1 METDIGQNTANQ
13 LDWNDSWTTLLL
25 QLRLRE
31 QAGAQGM
38 RALIRTFLFLALAAI
53 MGCGGS
59 STSPKAIA
67 FIYAVGQGSNSIFH
81 FKQLSDGELQS
92 SAVFLTATAP
102 RPVAMT
108 LTPSKNFLY
117 VANLTSNAVSGFS
130 VDHTTGVL
138 APVGNAIPPSP
149 TGPQPIAVGVNSG
162 SQFLFVLTKGD
173 PAATPI
179 AIGPAISIF
188 SIDSRGLLTAA
199 GSAATG
205 AGPVALVVSP
215 TAAVLYVASGS
226 PTATTITPFTIAAN
240 GALTPAAGG
249 FTGPA
254 GTNFAGLT
262 VDSKG
267 QFLYAAD
274 SGNNAVFSFSI
285 AAGGGLT
292 PVAGSP
298 FAAGTQTVSVAI
310 DATSAFLY
318 AANKGSN
325 DISAFKVNAGVLT
338 PVTGSPFPAT
348 ASGVTAAAQ
357 PAYLTIDPTN
367 QFVYV
372 GNPGSA
378 NISGFAINIVDGSLV
393 AVNNSPFGGIGANS
407 IIITQ

>member
-1 METDIGQNTANQ
+1 
-13 LDWNDSWTTLLL
+13 
-25 QLRLRE
+25 
-31 QAGAQGM
+31 M
-38 RALIRTFLFLALAAI
+38 RALIRTFSVLALAAI

-59 STSPKAIA
+59 SSSPKAIA
-67 FIYAVGQGSNSIFH
+67 FFYAVGQGSNSIFN
-81 FKQLSDGELQS
+81 FKQLADGELQS
-92 SAVFLTATAP
+92 ASVFTTATAP
-102 RPVAMT
+102 RPVAMAQ
-108 LTPSKNFLY
+108 TPSKNFLY
-117 VANLTSNAVSGFS
+117 VANLTSNVVSGFS

-162 SQFLFVLTKGD
+162 SQFLFVLTQGA
-173 PAATPI
+173 PTATP
-179 AIGPAISIF
+179 AVAPAISIF

-205 AGPVALVVSP
+205 AAPLAIAVSP

-240 GALTPAAGG
+240 GALTPTAGG

-262 VDSKG
+262 IDSKG

-274 SGNNAVFSFSI
+274 SGNNAVFSFGIGAS
-285 AAGGGLT
+285 GGLT

-310 DATSAFLY
+310 DATSAFLF

-325 DISAFKVNAGVLT
+325 DISAYKVNAGVLT
-338 PVTGSPFPAT
+338 TVTGSPFPAT
-348 ASGVTAAAQ
+348 ASGVTTPAQ
-357 PAYLTIDPTN
+357 PVFLTMDPTN

-372 GNPGSA
+372 GNPGSG
-378 NISGFAINIVDGSLV
+378 NISGFAINIADGSLV
-393 AVNNSPFGGIGANS
+393 AVNNSPFGGVGASS
-407 IIITQ
+407 IIITK